1 MTVTLLEEVLDVMA
15 GGLAKILDSINLISS
30 PKLRF
35 LKREV

>member
-15 GGLAKILDSINLISS
+15 GGLAKILGSINLISS
-30 PKLRF
+30 LKLRF